1 MSDKKLLFVFNPKSG
16 MGLIKNH
23 LLDIVD
29 IMVKAG
35 YEPTV
40 YPTQARGDATRKI
53 RENGAEYDRIVCS
66 GGDGTLDEVVTG
78 MQEANLSIP
87 LGYIPAGS
95 TNDFARTLG
104 IPNDMVKAAEIA
116 VGEHIFPCDV
126 GQFNDDTFIYIA
138 GFGIFT
144 EISYETPQQLKNVFG
159 HAAYILSAAKSLASI
174 PSYLMQ
180 VEANGEVIQDKFIYG
195 MITNSISV
203 AGFKGLTGKNVQLD
217 DGEFEVTLV
226 KTPTNPIELNEII
239 AYLTGILPE
248 TKMVYTFKS
257 SHIQIRSRSSVSWT
271 MDGENGGDHWSVD
284 IRNHHKVLNILTKE
298 TEKEMEKEAEKMNI
312 KLETEE

>member
-1 MSDKKLLFVFNPKSG
+1 MSEKKLLFVFNPKSG
-16 MGLIKNH
+16 MGLIKNN

-40 YPTQARGDATRKI
+40 YPTQARGDATRKV
-53 RENGAEYDRIVCS
+53 REDGANYERIVCS

-78 MQEANLSIP
+78 MREADLHMP

-104 IPNDMVKAAEIA
+104 IPSDMLKAAQIA

-126 GQFNDDTFIYIA
+126 GQFNEDTFIYIA

-144 EISYETPQQLKNVFG
+144 EISYDTPQELKNVLG
-159 HAAYILSAAKSLASI
+159 HAAYILSAAKSLTTI

-180 VEANGEVIQDKFIYG
+180 IEANDEVIQDRFIYG
-195 MITNSISV
+195 MITNSVSV
-203 AGFKGLTGKNVQLD
+203 AGFKGLTGKDVQLD
-217 DGEFEVTLV
+217 DGEFEVTLI
-226 KTPTNPIELNEII
+226 KSPNNPLELTEII
-239 AYLTGILPE
+239 EYLTGIISE
-248 TKMVYTFKS
+248 TKMVYTFKT
-257 SHIQIRSRSSVSWT
+257 SHIRVRSRSSVSWT
-271 MDGENGGDHWSVD
+271 MDGENGGEHWSVE
-284 IRNHHKVLNILTKE
+284 IKNHHRKLNILTKE
-298 TEKEMEKEAEKMNI
+298 
-312 KLETEE
+312 EE

>member
-1 MSDKKLLFVFNPKSG
+1 MSETNVKKLLFVFNPKSG

-23 LLDIVD
+23 LVDIVD

-35 YEPTV
+35 YDPTV
-40 YPTQARGDATRKI
+40 YPTQARGDATRKVK
-53 RENGAEYDRIVCS
+53 EDGADYDRIVCS

-78 MQEANLSIP
+78 MQEADLSIP

-95 TNDFARTLG
+95 TNDFARSLG
-104 IPNDMVKAAEIA
+104 LSNDMIKAAEIA
-116 VGEHIFPCDV
+116 VGDHVFPCDV

-180 VEANGEVIQDKFIYG
+180 VEANGEIIQDKFIYG
-195 MITNSISV
+195 MITNSVSV
-203 AGFKGLTGKNVQLD
+203 AGFKGLTGKNVELD
-217 DGEFEVTLV
+217 DGQFEVTLV
-226 KTPTNPIELNEII
+226 KTPTNPIELNEIV
-239 AYLTGILPE
+239 AYLTGLLSE
-248 TKMVYTFKS
+248 TKMVYAFKAD
-257 SHIQIRSRSSVSWT
+257 HIQVRSRSCVTWT
-271 MDGENGGDHWSVD
+271 LDGENGGEHWGVD
-284 IRNHHKVLNILTKE
+284 IRNHHQRLNILTKAE
-298 TEKEMEKEAEKMNI
+298 EKETGKELAVVK
-312 KLETEE
+312 

>member
-1 MSDKKLLFVFNPKSG
+1 MADKKLLFVFNPKSG
-16 MGLIKNH
+16 MGLIKNN

-29 IMVKAG
+29 VMVKAG

-40 YPTQARGDATRKI
+40 YPTQARGDATRKV
-53 RENGAEYDRIVCS
+53 REDGAKYDRIVCS

-78 MQEANLSIP
+78 MREADLYTP

-116 VGEHIFPCDV
+116 VGENIFPCDV

-144 EISYETPQQLKNVFG
+144 EISYETPQELKNIFG
-159 HAAYILSAAKSLASI
+159 HAAYILSAARSLAAI
-174 PSYLMQ
+174 PNYLMQ
-180 VEANGEVIQDKFIYG
+180 VEANGEVFEGRFIYG

-203 AGFKGLTGKNVQLD
+203 AGFKGLTGKDVKLD

-226 KTPTNPIELNEII
+226 KSPTNPLQLTEII
-239 AYLTGILPE
+239 EYLTGIIP
-248 TKMVYTFKS
+248 TTDMVYSFKTS
-257 SHIQIRSRSSVSWT
+257 NIQIRSRSSISWT
-271 MDGENGGDHWSVD
+271 MDGENGGEHWSVT
-284 IRNHHKVLNILTKE
+284 IKNHHRKLNILTKE
-298 TEKEMEKEAEKMNI
+298 GNK
-312 KLETEE
+312 

>member
-1 MSDKKLLFVFNPKSG
+1 MSERKLLFVFNPKSG
-16 MGLIKNH
+16 MGLIKNQ
-23 LLDIVD
+23 LLDIID

-40 YPTQARGDATRKI
+40 YPTQARGDATRKV
-53 RENGAEYDRIVCS
+53 REDGANFERIVCS

-78 MQEANLSIP
+78 MREANLHMP

-104 IPNDMVKAAEIA
+104 IPSDMLKAAEIA

-126 GQFNDDTFIYIA
+126 GQFNNDTFIYIA

-144 EISYETPQQLKNVFG
+144 EISYETPQELKNIFG
-159 HAAYILSAAKSLASI
+159 HAAYILSAAKSLAAI
-174 PSYLMQ
+174 PNYLMQ
-180 VEANGEVIQDKFIYG
+180 VEANGEVIQDRFIYG

-203 AGFKGLTGKNVQLD
+203 AGFTGLTGKDVQLD

-226 KTPTNPIELNEII
+226 KGPTNPIELNEIV
-239 AYLTGILPE
+239 AYLTGLLPE
-248 TKMVYTFKS
+248 TKMVYSFKT
-257 SHIQIRSRSSVSWT
+257 SHIKIRSRSSVSWT
-271 MDGENGGDHWSVD
+271 MDGENGGEHWSVD
-284 IRNHHKVLNILTKE
+284 IKNHHRKLNILTKE
-298 TEKEMEKEAEKMNI
+298 E
-312 KLETEE
+312 